1 MNYKS
6 LEDKIANQYIKM
18 LLNEE
23 TKLTFR
29 DIVRKA
35 KVSFEEANIIFPFD
49 EKLIKI
55 KLMKIFIK
63 NIDENALILF
73 NNEIKNEDI
82 TLYEKLLE
90 GIFIRF
96 EELFKNRKAIMK
108 LSYNLNMKILNFNTL
123 FFDNHIFML
132 KLLKLSGDKD
142 SFIKLNIKSVL
153 LNSLFLK
160 FMIKFLNED
169 KININSLM
177 RKVDEDLKRFFE
189 IKFLFKNI

>member
-18 LLNEE
+18 LLKEE

-82 TLYEKLLE
+82 TIYEKLLE

-96 EELFKNRKAIMK
+96 EELFKNRKVIIK

>member
-23 TKLTFR
+23 TKLSFR

-49 EKLIKI
+49 DKLIKI

-73 NNEIKNEDI
+73 HNEIKNEDI

-96 EELFKNRKAIMK
+96 EELFKNRKVIMK
-108 LSYNLNMKILNFNTL
+108 LSYNLIN
-123 FFDNHIFML
+123 
-132 KLLKLSGDKD
+132 
-142 SFIKLNIKSVL
+142 IKL
-153 LNSLFLK
+153 
-160 FMIKFLNED
+160 
-169 KININSLM
+169 
-177 RKVDEDLKRFFE
+177 
-189 IKFLFKNI
+189 

>member
-35 KVSFEEANIIFPFD
+35 KLSFEEANIIFPFD
-49 EKLIKI
+49 DKLIKI

-63 NIDENALILF
+63 NIDENVLILF

>member
-18 LLNEE
+18 LLKEE

-49 EKLIKI
+49 DKLIKI

-142 SFIKLNIKSVL
+142 SFMKLNIKSVL

>member
-96 EELFKNRKAIMK
+96 EELFKNRKVIIK

>member
-29 DIVRKA
+29 EIVRKA

>member
-18 LLNEE
+18 LLKEE

-49 EKLIKI
+49 DKLIKI

>member
-49 EKLIKI
+49 DKLIKI

-73 NNEIKNEDI
+73 NNEIKNEEI

-96 EELFKNRKAIMK
+96 EELFKNRKVIIK

-142 SFIKLNIKSVL
+142 SFMKLNIKSVL

>member
-1 MNYKS
+1 
-6 LEDKIANQYIKM
+6 
-18 LLNEE
+18 
-23 TKLTFR
+23 
-29 DIVRKA
+29 
-35 KVSFEEANIIFPFD
+35 
-49 EKLIKI
+49 
-55 KLMKIFIK
+55 MKIFIK

-96 EELFKNRKAIMK
+96 EELFKNKKAIMK

-177 RKVDEDLKRFFE
+177 RKVDEDLKKFFE

>member
-82 TLYEKLLE
+82 TIYEKLLE

-96 EELFKNRKAIMK
+96 EELFKNTKVIIK